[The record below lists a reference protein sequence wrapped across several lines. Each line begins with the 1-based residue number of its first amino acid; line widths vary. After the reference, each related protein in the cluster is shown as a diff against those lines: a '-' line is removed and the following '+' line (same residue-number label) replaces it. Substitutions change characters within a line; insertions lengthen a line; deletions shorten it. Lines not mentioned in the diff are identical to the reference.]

1 MRHITTS
8 AYTPTEFSIENISDT
23 VAKVSAWPF
32 EIGYAITLA
41 HPLRRLLYSSTV
53 GFAPTGVK
61 IKGVAHEFDSMRGM
75 LEDVALFIINLKK
88 LRFKLKT
95 NSEKEIVTFSF
106 KGPKEIC
113 GKDLDNEVVEV
124 VNADSYLATINEDAD
139 LEFTLIIEKG
149 IGYVPSEE
157 VQNFLDPEFI
167 ALDAFFTP
175 VKHAVY
181 DIEKVLFEDNPDYE
195 KVVFTITTD
204 GQISPSDAFKNA
216 LEAMYK
222 QLSVFDKIAN
232 AQSVVR
238 SQTPNNEVEHVKL
251 LQNITELNLSARS
264 FNCLEKANVVYIG
277 ELALMSV
284 SELAD
289 LKNLGKKSLDEI
301 KSVMES
307 IGFPIGNSKLSDSA
321 KETLKK
327 KIIELKA
334 QNEG

>member
-95 NSEKEIVTFSF
+95 DSEKEIVTFSF

-157 VQNFLDPEFI
+157 IQNFLDPEFI

-222 QLSVFDKIAN
+222 QLSVFDKITN

-277 ELALMSV
+277 ELALMGV

-327 KIIELKA
+327 KITELKA